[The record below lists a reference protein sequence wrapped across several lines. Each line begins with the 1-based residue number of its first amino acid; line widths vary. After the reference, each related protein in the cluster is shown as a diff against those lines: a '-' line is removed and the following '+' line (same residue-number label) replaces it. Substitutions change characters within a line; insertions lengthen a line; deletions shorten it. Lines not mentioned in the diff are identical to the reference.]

1 MDYFRQAHQEL
12 RDTDTLMEELGY
24 QSVNAVVE
32 QIVGQLWEE
41 EENMIPIQQP
51 VYEAPPTTIPPPA
64 TPPSPPAP

>member
-41 EENMIPIQQP
+41 EESMIPPQQQ
-51 VYEAPPTTIPPPA
+51 VYEEPPVVTLPPVAPIPPPA
-64 TPPSPPAP
+64 P